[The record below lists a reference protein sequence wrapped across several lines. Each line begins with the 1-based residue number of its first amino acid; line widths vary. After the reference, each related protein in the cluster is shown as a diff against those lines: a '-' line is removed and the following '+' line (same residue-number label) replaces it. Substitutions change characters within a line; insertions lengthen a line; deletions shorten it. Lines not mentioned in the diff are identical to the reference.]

1 MHTVLYRYMHTLSH
15 NLHRAVG
22 CPKDEALQTGGIEQI
37 NGDCPY
43 LLSTGTWRFYAHD
56 HLGSTRGVYNSD
68 KTPYA
73 GLEHTPYGELYA
85 SSGSISDITRRYTG
99 HDWDAAAGLYYA
111 PYRYYSPGLAR
122 WITRDPLGMV
132 DGPNVYGYVRG
143 MPINLVDVR
152 GTIPAVATLVLA
164 AIAVV
169 LILYFGYS
177 FIKNGKECFDAL
189 EQFRSEVAELK
200 AQGEFEVCEDIY
212 DSAENE
218 KKRYEEAAAI
228 GALPGYQKVMDECP
242 DFISAAIG
250 P

>member
-85 SSGSISDITRRYTG
+85 SSGSISSITRRYTG
-99 HDWDAAAGLYYA
+99 HDWDDAAEVYYA
-111 PYRYYSPGLAR
+111 PYRYYAPSLAR
-122 WITRDPLGMV
+122 WISRDPRGMV
-132 DGPNVYGYVRG
+132 DGLR
-143 MPINLVDVR
+143 I
-152 GTIPAVATLVLA
+152 
-164 AIAVV
+164 
-169 LILYFGYS
+169 S
-177 FIKNGKECFDAL
+177 
-189 EQFRSEVAELK
+189 EQSD
-200 AQGEFEVCEDIY
+200 Q
-212 DSAENE
+212 
-218 KKRYEEAAAI
+218 
-228 GALPGYQKVMDECP
+228 
-242 DFISAAIG
+242 
-250 P
+250 